1 MAPKTRQK
9 LQHEA
14 CMDNTGKPSAKMGR
28 VEEPRNL

>member
-28 VEEPRNL
+28 GRGAN